1 MYLLFLCP
9 RASKAV
15 FVVFQAVVT
24 GYVSSVVFKKKEK
37 NKENNHV
44 HVLTLPGLTCGYS
57 FLRLNIKGSAEGA
70 VTAGPVNVSLKA
82 QLKNLATQCSEL
94 SDVAITYYATEL
106 PTECATNLDDLV
118 ELIEQF
124 PSRLAKSTNPQGIP
138 LKVTSL
144 NQHMRLWLV
153 YLQL

>member
-24 GYVSSVVFKKKEK
+24 GYVSSVVFWKKEE
-37 NKENNHV
+37 NKENSQI

-57 FLRLNIKGSAEGA
+57 FLRLNIKGSAEGE